1 MLLARG
7 RARARVPRIAGLDD
21 GGSKMPVQQWMQGW
35 LLDVP
40 TAGMLLLDAWSGS
53 AGAVAASPDQRQ
65 PRCSR
70 T

>member
-40 TAGMLLLDAWSGS
+40 TAGMLLLDA
-53 AGAVAASPDQRQ
+53 
-65 PRCSR
+65 
-70 T
+70 